1 MLLVLLLVLSYPAQR
16 RPKRFLMTRQT
27 HCDCW
32 SPRPLRVICH
42 AVGRTSRLLN
52 IMCMIWPLLVIRF
65 RV

>member
-32 SPRPLRVICH
+32 SPRPLRVIFWLI
-42 AVGRTSRLLN
+42 LLAKN
-52 IMCMIWPLLVIRF
+52 VQPNRILQ
-65 RV
+65 